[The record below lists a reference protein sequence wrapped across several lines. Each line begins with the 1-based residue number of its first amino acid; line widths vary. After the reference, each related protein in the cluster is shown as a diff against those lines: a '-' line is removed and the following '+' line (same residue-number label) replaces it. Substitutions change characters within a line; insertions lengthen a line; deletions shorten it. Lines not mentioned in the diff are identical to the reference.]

1 VSEEDEQMAA
11 GRIRRSARRGLTVA
25 VLGWVGV
32 AAASVLTAPPA
43 AAASSYVVHIKDLT
57 PPVASVDKNG
67 TVRFIDEIP
76 DKTVSVSVG
85 PGGILGGVTL
95 VNVTAKTQVTL
106 TLPSGDHPLE
116 PTTDPAHPT
125 SLTAWDEVFHS
136 TCVTCKITYR
146 YELSSGNSLTAAISD
161 AAIKEL
167 PPLPVP
173 TPFVVNTLIPLP
185 NVPSV
190 GLPKLPQIVVP
201 GTITGL
207 LPQLPNVSLPKVPAL
222 PKGGTVFPKGS
233 GGPVTIAG
241 IPGNIYSYLSA
252 DGTPQ
257 LVPAGSVA
265 APGFDSSRYFGTSGG
280 SAGSVG
286 GNAASGGSSGSGAGS
301 DNGVSVPVYP
311 QQGAKTVSGLATDSA
326 QQPLGSG
333 SRTFPAIAL
342 AAVLVLGAATAA
354 LVRTYRAARASR

>member
-1 VSEEDEQMAA
+1 MAT
-11 GRIRRSARRGLTVA
+11 GRIRVSARRGLAAA

-32 AAASVLTAPPA
+32 AAASVLAAPPA
-43 AAASSYVVHIKDLT
+43 SAASSYVVHIKDLT

-85 PGGILGGVTL
+85 PGGVLGGVTL

-125 SLTAWDEVFHS
+125 SLTAWDEVFHA

-146 YELSSGNSLTAAISD
+146 YELSSGSSLTAAISD
-161 AAIKEL
+161 AAIKKL

-173 TPFVVNTLIPLP
+173 TPFVVNTLVPLP

-201 GTITGL
+201 GSITGL
-207 LPQLPNVSLPKVPAL
+207 LPKLPNLPLPKVPTL
-222 PKGGTVFPKGS
+222 PGGGTVFPKVPS
-233 GGPVTIAG
+233 GGVPTIAG
-241 IPGNIYSYLSA
+241 IPGDIYSYLSA
-252 DGTPQ
+252 DGAPQ

-265 APGFDSSRYFGTSGG
+265 APGFDSTRYFGSGARSAG
-280 SAGSVG
+280 SAGSG
-286 GNAASGGSSGSGAGS
+286 GQSAGS
-301 DNGVSVPVYP
+301 DSANSGVSVPVYP
-311 QQGAKTVSGLATDSA
+311 QQGATPVSGLATDSA
-326 QQPLGSG
+326 QQPAPVGT
-333 SRTFPAIAL
+333 RTFPAIAL
-342 AAVLVLGAATAA
+342 AAVLVLGAATVA
-354 LVRTYRAARASR
+354 LVRTFRAARTTR

>member
-1 VSEEDEQMAA
+1 MAT
-11 GRIRRSARRGLTVA
+11 GRIRRSARRGLGAA

-32 AAASVLTAPPA
+32 AAASVIAAPPA

-57 PPVASVDKNG
+57 PPVASVDKKG

-85 PGGILGGVTL
+85 PGGVLGGVTL
-95 VNVTAKTQVTL
+95 VNVTAKTQVIL

-125 SLTAWDEVFHS
+125 SQTAWDEVFPA

-146 YELSSGNSLTAAISD
+146 YELSSGSSLTAAISD
-161 AAIKEL
+161 AAISKL
-167 PPLPVP
+167 PKLPVP
-173 TPFVVNTLIPLP
+173 TPFVVNTLVPLP

-201 GTITGL
+201 GNIPGL
-207 LPQLPNVSLPKVPAL
+207 LPKLPTLPVPKVPAV
-222 PKGGTVFPKGS
+222 PGGGTVFPKLPAAGV
-233 GGPVTIAG
+233 PTIAG
-241 IPGNIYSYLSA
+241 IPGDIYAYNTG

-257 LVPAGSVA
+257 LVPAGAVA

-280 SAGSVG
+280 SGSG
-286 GNAASGGSSGSGAGS
+286 SGGSGGGSAGS
-301 DNGVSVPVYP
+301 SGDSTGVSVPVYP
-311 QQGAKTVSGLATDSA
+311 QQGAKPVSGLTTDSA
-326 QQPLGSG
+326 QQPAPVGP
-333 SRTFPAIAL
+333 RTFPAIAL
-342 AAVLVLGAATAA
+342 AAVLVLGAATVA
-354 LVRTYRAARASR
+354 LVRTFRASRALR

>member
-1 VSEEDEQMAA
+1 
-11 GRIRRSARRGLTVA
+11 
-25 VLGWVGV
+25 
-32 AAASVLTAPPA
+32 
-43 AAASSYVVHIKDLT
+43 
-57 PPVASVDKNG
+57 
-67 TVRFIDEIP
+67 
-76 DKTVSVSVG
+76 
-85 PGGILGGVTL
+85 
-95 VNVTAKTQVTL
+95 
-106 TLPSGDHPLE
+106 
-116 PTTDPAHPT
+116 
-125 SLTAWDEVFHS
+125 
-136 TCVTCKITYR
+136 
-146 YELSSGNSLTAAISD
+146 
-161 AAIKEL
+161 
-167 PPLPVP
+167 VP
-173 TPFVVNTLIPLP
+173 TPFVVNTLVPLP

-207 LPQLPNVSLPKVPAL
+207 LPKVPNVSVPKVPAL
-222 PKGGTVFPKGS
+222 PKGGTVFPKGTPTRS
-233 GGPVTIAG
+233 VTIAG

-280 SAGSVG
+280 SAGSAG
-286 GNAASGGSSGSGAGS
+286 GKATSGGSSGSGGGS

-326 QQPLGSG
+326 QQPLSSG

-354 LVRTYRAARASR
+354 LVRTYRASRASR